1 VKDFSVLD
9 IKLLLPPATGK
20 VLYFQEAEDL
30 RKCHK
35 PRARFSH
42 KGTFGHA
49 LLLAGSEGKMGAAML
64 ATKALLRSGVG
75 LLTVQV
81 PSCGRDLIQ
90 LSAPSAMVMPDAS
103 EKDLST
109 VPDTTAFSAIGIGPG
124 IGRNPETQE
133 VLRALLQQNKPMVL
147 DADALNILAE
157 NPEML
162 KLLPENSILT
172 PHPKEFSRISGFQG
186 TDYARLQAARDFASK
201 WKVYLILKGAYTL
214 ICSPDGSAWFNSTGN
229 PGMAKGGS
237 GDVLTGIITG
247 LLAQSYSPE
256 AAARLGVYLHGLA
269 GDKAAARLGMQAMLP
284 DDLIDSISEAWQV
297 LFNQ

>member
-1 VKDFSVLD
+1 
-9 IKLLLPPATGK
+9 
-20 VLYFQEAEDL
+20 
-30 RKCHK
+30 
-35 PRARFSH
+35 
-42 KGTFGHA
+42 
-49 LLLAGSEGKMGAAML
+49 
-64 ATKALLRSGVG
+64 
-75 LLTVQV
+75 
-81 PSCGRDLIQ
+81 
-90 LSAPSAMVMPDAS
+90 MVMPDVS
-103 EKDLST
+103 EKHLST
-109 VPDTTAFSAIGIGPG
+109 IPDTTAFSAIGIGPG

-133 VLRALLQQNKPMVL
+133 LLRALLQQNKPMVL

-162 KLLPENSILT
+162 NLLPENSILT

-186 TDYARLQAARDFASK
+186 TEYARLQAARDFASK
-201 WKVYLILKGAYTL
+201 WKVYLVLKDAYTL

-256 AAARLGVYLHGLA
+256 EAARLGVYLHGLA

-284 DDLIDSISEAWQV
+284 DDLIDSLAEAWQV